1 FIEEW
6 DEIKNNTF
14 SELLKIH
21 GRDLDVLHIHDEIT
35 HHYLQKSSTLL
46 EPPNV
51 VILKAGPEPNSDK
64 NVFATCDLFEE
75 DLLSNDTEVKNG
87 YDKRLDIVADEAIF
101 RRLVRYKKGHPKVF
115 PMLGQFHTNKEML
128 AVLISAFSGY
138 GIFNIAAK
146 LGSRFLDKLDDV
158 ADYRATCRTIELLW
172 VATGIAINLSKKVVN
187 SRKESLW
194 LLIDDLYNIFNGTI
208 PLNDSLFKDVKE
220 FNDEG
225 LNNIFTCYNK
235 GIQRL
240 YTMLNEEVLQNLT
253 IKGTVN
259 TTIESSNIPPSTDL
273 EQPPPTKNT
282 RYRPSKDEKKI
293 LENLAS
299 FNETPS
305 MDKIDAVLKSL
316 LLLNP
321 GYWN

>member
-1 FIEEW
+1 KEKINMF
-6 DEIKNNTF
+6 F
-14 SELLKIH
+14 SEFL
-21 GRDLDVLHIHDEIT
+21 GD
-35 HHYLQKSSTLL
+35 
-46 EPPNV
+46 NV
-51 VILKAGPEPNSDK
+51 
-64 NVFATCDLFEE
+64 
-75 DLLSNDTEVKNG
+75 
-87 YDKRLDIVADEAIF
+87 
-101 RRLVRYKKGHPKVF
+101 
-115 PMLGQFHTNKEML
+115 TNT
-128 AVLISAFSGY
+128 
-138 GIFNIAAK
+138 
-146 LGSRFLDKLDDV
+146 R
-158 ADYRATCRTIELLW
+158 
-172 VATGIAINLSKKVVN
+172 SKKVVN

-253 IKGTVN
+253 IKGTD
-259 TTIESSNIPPSTDL
+259 IDHL
-273 EQPPPTKNT
+273 RMK
-282 RYRPSKDEKKI
+282 KKI

-321 GYWN
+321 GYWNVRKVKEYWRHNLGPNRRKSKKNQTEMEL

>member
-1 FIEEW
+1 MF
-6 DEIKNNTF
+6 F
-14 SELLKIH
+14 SEFL
-21 GRDLDVLHIHDEIT
+21 GD
-35 HHYLQKSSTLL
+35 
-46 EPPNV
+46 NV
-51 VILKAGPEPNSDK
+51 
-64 NVFATCDLFEE
+64 
-75 DLLSNDTEVKNG
+75 
-87 YDKRLDIVADEAIF
+87 
-101 RRLVRYKKGHPKVF
+101 
-115 PMLGQFHTNKEML
+115 TNT
-128 AVLISAFSGY
+128 
-138 GIFNIAAK
+138 
-146 LGSRFLDKLDDV
+146 R
-158 ADYRATCRTIELLW
+158 
-172 VATGIAINLSKKVVN
+172 SKKVVN

-282 RYRPSKDEKKI
+282 RYRPSKDEKK
-293 LENLAS
+293 
-299 FNETPS
+299 
-305 MDKIDAVLKSL
+305 
-316 LLLNP
+316 NP
-321 GYWN
+321 